1 MKGNTVH
8 YTNPMYT
15 KETWEC
21 KGEFCMLDAI
31 NVRSKIVLAIEVEW
45 GKKIAMNGIQ
55 TILVIKQCSAGRC
68 VAK

>member
-21 KGEFCMLDAI
+21 KGGFCMLDEI
-31 NVRSKIVLAIEVEW
+31 NVRSKIVLAIEVE
-45 GKKIAMNGIQ
+45 
-55 TILVIKQCSAGRC
+55 
-68 VAK
+68 